1 MPAPTPPDAPVT
13 IAIFPCSLVMRFHP
27 SLIRLV
33 KDAMDKGKAGIA
45 ILRDLCAILQMLI
58 SRVSPDGYIG

>member
-1 MPAPTPPDAPVT
+1 
-13 IAIFPCSLVMRFHP
+13 MRFHP

>member
-1 MPAPTPPDAPVT
+1 
-13 IAIFPCSLVMRFHP
+13 MRFHP

-33 KDAMDKGKAGIA
+33 KDAMDKGKGGIA

-58 SRVSPDGYIG
+58 SRVSPGGYIG